1 MAGFSK
7 LETEQFGM
15 NRMIFFMIKIY
26 EVRVYE
32 LPLCSQSAGCNYF
45 KNRFHDKHAYYKWF
59 LEQSLAEFLFHQEYY
74 LQFLVELVLHYAHQ
88 FFWKYFENNSYKN
101 FYIS

>member
-32 LPLCSQSAGCNYF
+32 LPLCSQSAGCN
-45 KNRFHDKHAYYKWF
+45 
-59 LEQSLAEFLFHQEYY
+59 
-74 LQFLVELVLHYAHQ
+74 
-88 FFWKYFENNSYKN
+88 
-101 FYIS
+101 